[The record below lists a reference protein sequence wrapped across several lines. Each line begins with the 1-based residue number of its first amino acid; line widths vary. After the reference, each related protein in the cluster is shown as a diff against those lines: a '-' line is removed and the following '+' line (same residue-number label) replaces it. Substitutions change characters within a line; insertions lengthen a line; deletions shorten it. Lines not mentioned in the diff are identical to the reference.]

1 MSTKKWA
8 KASGACRAL
17 HRLQLE
23 HIDIVTTYGAEVDSS
38 ALKWLM
44 RRMSSAKSVVL
55 RTWPTDGGA
64 RVDTFQQIALAFQT
78 HLNPTV
84 LPCLAVLRAKAD
96 HSMPRCG
103 EVHYRVPREVRSI
116 LKQAVNLSMCELV
129 CNKLPLLP
137 DMASLKHLDL
147 SMKSFNMDSER
158 LSPMLQAMPCL
169 QTLRLTQSE
178 EEQCHS
184 HTLGDGTLVVP
195 ATVQRLE
202 LGNFFPESL
211 ELLSGGTVVRMSG
224 VLCCMRQAFLRWPD
238 RRGQIKGLRLF
249 ESPSGRDWG
258 FTEINLDLWGSVE
271 VLQLLG
277 WQGCELHGLTDVSLT
292 NLTALYT
299 TGFNSFVRI
308 PASSILKDVRV
319 ECVDLLCIQFED
331 AAFTARH
338 VT

>member
-1 MSTKKWA
+1 M
-8 KASGACRAL
+8 
-17 HRLQLE
+17 
-23 HIDIVTTYGAEVDSS
+23 
-38 ALKWLM
+38 
-44 RRMSSAKSVVL
+44 
-55 RTWPTDGGA
+55 
-64 RVDTFQQIALAFQT
+64 
-78 HLNPTV
+78 
-84 LPCLAVLRAKAD
+84 
-96 HSMPRCG
+96 
-103 EVHYRVPREVRSI
+103 
-116 LKQAVNLSMCELV
+116 
-129 CNKLPLLP
+129 
-137 DMASLKHLDL
+137 
-147 SMKSFNMDSER
+147 
-158 LSPMLQAMPCL
+158 
-169 QTLRLTQSE
+169 
-178 EEQCHS
+178 
-184 HTLGDGTLVVP
+184 
-195 ATVQRLE
+195 
-202 LGNFFPESL
+202 
-211 ELLSGGTVVRMSG
+211 VRMSG

-238 RRGQIKGLRLF
+238 VRGQIKGLRLF